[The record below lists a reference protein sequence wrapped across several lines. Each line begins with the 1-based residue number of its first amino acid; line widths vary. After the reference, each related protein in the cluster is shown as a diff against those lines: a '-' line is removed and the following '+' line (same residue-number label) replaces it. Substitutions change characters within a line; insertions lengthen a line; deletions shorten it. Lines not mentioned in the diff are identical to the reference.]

1 MNILKYSISFISV
14 LISLCLSA
22 QGLKDEYK
30 GVYRA
35 YDFDAPRVNEPAP
48 KGYEVFYLTHYGR
61 HGSRHL
67 YSEYEY
73 DTLNVVLN
81 REALTPYGEQIK
93 VRFNEIYP
101 DMKGR
106 AAELT
111 ETGKLQHRLLAR
123 RMTADYPQL
132 FRKDAD
138 IYALSSDRT
147 RCLMSMHNFLDELR
161 LIRPSLNIQ
170 ADCRAYMMQF
180 LRAHQKQ
187 KFDMKAFLKANH
199 DPSALFGRIFASPQE
214 SIQNT
219 DPWLFA
225 QALYYFASHLEG
237 VEVDDPFWTTV
248 LADNEIAELFRIE
261 NEKFSYHRGWLCP
274 ENVAVA
280 QKAFENIISTAVQDI
295 DAGKPSVRL
304 RFGHDTMI
312 MNMMTLME
320 LPPFGGVRFASS
332 DVPMASN
339 IRWVFARNKS
349 GNILVKVQYNESD
362 VMPWTSWDEYRDEC
376 ARRIEWDPSKHTTFE
391 KNSEYTPLFISHR
404 GLQSMGPENSFPAF
418 KAAAKRGAWA
428 IETDFRMTSD
438 GHVVCIH
445 DKTLDRTTDG
455 NGAVADKT
463 LAEIRTL
470 KVLPVNTKTVEKKY
484 DYSQFNED
492 DLKVPTM
499 DEYFDICNRSGCVAF
514 VELKEDKGVIDA
526 MIKTIEKHGM
536 QGRCVIS
543 SGNLGLLEKY
553 RAAGGNEVIHL
564 IFAKPDQIGRVQEL
578 GNGSVSF
585 KYSDLNA
592 VVDLDIDGTKITSF
606 RQLVDHI
613 HSLGIRICFRAADT
627 KADALKMIE
636 YGTDY
641 MPSNVKT
648 TIE

>member
-1 MNILKYSISFISV
+1 MNILKYCISFISV

-30 GVYRA
+30 GVYRP

-111 ETGKLQHRLLAR
+111 ETGKLQHRQLAR

-526 MIKTIEKHGM
+526 MIKAIEKHGM

-592 VVDLDIDGTKITSF
+592 EVDLDIDGTKITSF